1 MNEATHMRKIL
12 HTLFIS
18 TFSITYTFSQE
29 GLFEFTKSYFR
40 SDPLASEFNIF
51 LNHLM
56 NDPTLYDKE
65 IQKRTDTSLFYF
77 LGTYSK
83 YDRFFFKPKKV
94 EILLQEQSLK
104 YVDSLP
110 SDTLFVYQLTAY
122 AESNS
127 SGQQDVK
134 REFERIH
141 RIFNKKF
148 YESNYRNLETEGF
161 GTGGLH
167 NYFVNFSTL
176 APVTTA
182 WGKIKDQFVLQ
193 ITLRIKTNANRA
205 ILAASLYDQ

>member
-1 MNEATHMRKIL
+1 MRKIL
-12 HTLFIS
+12 LPLFIS
-18 TFSITYTFSQE
+18 AFSLTYTFAQE

-56 NDPTLYDKE
+56 NDPILHDKE

-77 LGTYSK
+77 SGTYSK

-110 SDTLFVYQLTAY
+110 PDTLFVYRLTAY
-122 AESNS
+122 AESSS
-127 SGQQDVK
+127 SGQHDVK
-134 REFERIH
+134 KEFERIH
-141 RIFNKKF
+141 RLFNKKF
-148 YESNYRNLETEGF
+148 YESNYRDLETEGLSA
-161 GTGGLH
+161 GGLH

-176 APVTTA
+176 APVTTV
-182 WGKIKDQFVLQ
+182 WGKIGDEFVLQ
-193 ITLRIKTNANRA
+193 IILRLKTNANRA
-205 ILAASLYDQ
+205 VLAASVYDQ